1 MDVMATQLRA
11 IASFG
16 DDPEKVEVVLPP
28 GDVREML
35 SQVATKPQFQI
46 YGMGLRYSYP
56 SDVFAGLPAW
66 PANTLVEAALPY
78 CFHLPNGIQ
87 LEVRLPGVRVAS
99 VVLRKVWT
107 DLAENSS
114 EADFYATDRIT
125 YHNPTQF
132 QTPTF
137 PEKPELGP
145 VPRCRG
151 VNIERDRDTSGI
163 YRYTRAHIFFDTDYP
178 PTIADNQG
186 EFARAEEEVVACALR
201 VVNRLIDVYRL
212 RTASDYIQRLPGIH
226 TTDLF
231 FRAHN
236 IGSHG
241 ASFGQGIRSA
251 IMNRSENEIR
261 EIAELLASGAELPV
275 PDLLMLDAEASLE
288 SNRYTLAVVHAF
300 QALELFLEEFLR
312 GRLAAAGF
320 DAQGELDAVWRT
332 KERLRDLVRKATAR
346 SLLDDRDLW
355 DEFCTVYDQT
365 RNHLIHAARDLDA
378 PRTRAA
384 VDVCRKVINWLKSL

>member
-1 MDVMATQLRA
+1 MVVMAAQIRA
-11 IASFG
+11 TACFG
-16 DDPEKVEVVLPP
+16 DDPEKVEVVLPT

-56 SDVFAGLPAW
+56 SDVVADLPPW

-78 CFHLPNGIQ
+78 CFHLPNGIH
-87 LEVRLPGVRVAS
+87 LEVGLPGAQAAS
-99 VVLRKVWT
+99 IVLRKVWT
-107 DLAENSS
+107 AFVENPS
-114 EADFYATDRIT
+114 EADFYAADRVT
-125 YHNPTQF
+125 YHNPTTL

-137 PEKPELGP
+137 PETPELGP
-145 VPRCRG
+145 VPICKG
-151 VNIERDRDTSGI
+151 VNIERDRDTSGT
-163 YRYTRAHIFFDTDYP
+163 YRYTKARIFFDTDYP
-178 PTIADNQG
+178 PTIAENQE
-186 EFARAEEEVVACALR
+186 EFGAAERTAIACALR
-201 VVNRLIDVYRL
+201 VVNRLVDVYRL
-212 RTASDYIQRLPGIH
+212 RTGSDYIQRLPGIH
-226 TTDLF
+226 VTDLF

-236 IGSHG
+236 VGSHG
-241 ASFGQGIRSA
+241 ASFGHGIRSA

-288 SNRYTLAVVHAF
+288 GNRYTLAVVHAF
-300 QALELFLEEFLR
+300 QALDLFLEEFLR

-320 DAQGELDAVWRT
+320 DAQSELDTVWRT
-332 KERLRDLVRKATAR
+332 KERLRDLVRKATTR
-346 SLLDDRDLW
+346 SLLEERELW

-365 RNHLIHAARDLDA
+365 RNRLIHAARDLDA

-384 VDVCRKVINWLKSL
+384 VNVCRTVISWLKSL

>member
-1 MDVMATQLRA
+1 MDVMAAQIRA

-46 YGMGLRYSYP
+46 YAMGFRYSYP
-56 SDVFAGLPAW
+56 SDVLASLPSW

-78 CFHLPNGIQ
+78 CFHLPTGIQ
-87 LEVRLPGVRVAS
+87 LKVRLPGVRAAS

-107 DLAENSS
+107 DLVESPS
-114 EADFYATDRIT
+114 EADFYAADRIT
-125 YHNPTQF
+125 YHNPTSF

-145 VPRCRG
+145 VPRCAG
-151 VNIERDRDTSGI
+151 VNIERDRDTSGV
-163 YRYTRAHIFFDTDYP
+163 YRYTRARIFFDTDYP
-178 PTIADNQG
+178 PTFADNQE
-186 EFARAEEEVVACALR
+186 EFARAEKAVVACALQ

-212 RTASDYIQRLPGIH
+212 QTASDYIQRLPRIH

-236 IGSHG
+236 VGSHG
-241 ASFGQGIRSA
+241 ASFGHGIRSA
-251 IMNRSENEIR
+251 IMNRSEQEIR
-261 EIAELLASGAELPV
+261 GIAELLKSGAELPV
-275 PDLLMLDAEASLE
+275 PDLLLLDAEASLE
-288 SNRYTLAVVHAF
+288 NNQYTLAVVHGF

-312 GRLAAAGF
+312 GRLAAAGL
-320 DAQGELDAVWRT
+320 DAQSELDTVWRT
-332 KERLRDLVRKATAR
+332 KDRLRDLVRKATTR
-346 SLLDDRDLW
+346 SLLDDRELW

-365 RNHLIHAARDLDA
+365 RNRLIHAARDLDT